1 MRYIEFMSGMVKQDT
16 HGSRRLTSVSGI
28 KHAAANNQPS
38 RRTLLDNETTIGN
51 CGVKQNTADRL
62 ATVVKPL
69 ASALRR
75 ATPSTVLLCEKPKS
89 DPVDKNRKSNI
100 VRSSHVPTCEKPAA
114 QRLGASRKAAGK
126 INHQTQPLFDS
137 G

>member
-1 MRYIEFMSGMVKQDT
+1 MSGMVKQDT

-28 KHAAANNQPS
+28 KHAAANNQSS
-38 RRTLLDNETTIGN
+38 RRTLLGNETTIGN
-51 CGVKQNTADRL
+51 CGVKQSTADRF
-62 ATVVKPL
+62 AT
-69 ASALRR
+69 A
-75 ATPSTVLLCEKPKS
+75 LLCEKQWS

-100 VRSSHVPTCEKPAA
+100 VRSSHVPTCEKPAV

-126 INHQTQPLFDS
+126 TNHQTQPLFDS